1 MNSSKLLGQVT
12 LVLGVIKKQAHI
24 RQRLSAFGYDDYQI
38 QEGEK
43 LQKLLQGVLQK
54 EQKALTQSQQATHS
68 LHCTR
73 DHIQARYQQQ
83 VAIVRQAFGRH
94 AEVSRLLKLSTKEN
108 ESMETWLLQVQ
119 HFYQHAPRF
128 ADTLQAYGVSLTE
141 LEEIRILA
149 RQMAEL
155 AELQKH
161 LQLRINRIN
170 QEKQR
175 VSRQAE
181 VWYLRLI
188 RVSRL
193 ALQGA
198 PQNLEL
204 LGIATA

>member
-1 MNSSKLLGQVT
+1 MPSLGM
-12 LVLGVIKKQAHI
+12 HE
-24 RQRLSAFGYDDYQI
+24 I

-54 EQKALTQSQQATHS
+54 EQEALTQSQQATHS
-68 LHCTR
+68 LLYTR
-73 DHIQARYQQQ
+73 DHIQGRYQQQ
-83 VAIVRQAFGRH
+83 LAVAREVFSQD
-94 AEVSRLLKLSTKEN
+94 AEVSQLLQLSTQKDHALEA
-108 ESMETWLLQVQ
+108 WLLQVRN
-119 HFYQHAPRF
+119 FYKHAPRY

-161 LQLRINRIN
+161 LHLRTNGISL
-170 QEKQR
+170 EKQR
-175 VSRQAE
+175 VSRQTE

-193 ALQGA
+193 ALQGS
-198 PQNLEL
+198 PQNLEV